1 MQCSIYLIGNKQG
14 AKMPS
19 QRQWVFSNVKNQP
32 KKGSEVII
40 EGVPY
45 YVISA
50 IRLPNRANSWL
61 ASVTK
66 FKKFC

>member
-1 MQCSIYLIGNKQG
+1 
-14 AKMPS
+14 MPS
-19 QRQWVFSNVKNQP
+19 QRQWVFSSCPKQP
-32 KKGSEVII
+32 KRGQEVII

-45 YVISA
+45 YVISSMKM
-50 IRLPNRANSWL
+50 PNKANSWL